1 MGTRWQYCGVL
12 LPTFVAVAT
21 RAMPLPWARTPR
33 RAGAALGLAMAVLL
47 LHAWLLGGLPKPP
60 GPSRPGFAPRALQVR
75 QLAQA
80 GDNTATAA
88 TAAPPPARAA
98 APARVPAQASAQTPA
113 QAPVRRAAQPPKP
126 AAAEATATDEDTASA
141 SAATTPSDGTVLP
154 VYATRLPP
162 PSTLQYTMQRSGPGR
177 TGIQAELR
185 WRPVA
190 DTYTLTLGFAA
201 AGWASVGALDLH
213 GIAPERHVETRR
225 GRELRA
231 VNFQRDSARI
241 TFSGPQTEY
250 PLLPGAQDRLSWMLQ
265 LAGVLAANPTLGEAG
280 REVALFVAGVRGD
293 AAVWTFTASGPES
306 LELASGTVA
315 GAVHL
320 HREPQ
325 RAFDTRVDIWLD
337 PARHHLPVRLRMQTR
352 AAGESTDFVLA
363 TMSQP

>member
-1 MGTRWQYCGVL
+1 MSSLTNEAVGTGWQYCGV
-12 LPTFVAVAT
+12 PSPPAAA
-21 RAMPLPWARTPR
+21 RAWPLTWARTPR
-33 RAGAALGLAMAVLL
+33 RAGAALGLALGVLL
-47 LHAWLLGGLPKPP
+47 LHAWLLGDLPKPA
-60 GPSRPGFAPRALQVR
+60 GPSRPGATPRPLQVR
-75 QLAQA
+75 QLTAAGAKTEAAAAAAARPAQA
-80 GDNTATAA
+80 AA
-88 TAAPPPARAA
+88 KAL
-98 APARVPAQASAQTPA
+98 APARHNAETRQ
-113 QAPVRRAAQPPKP
+113 P
-126 AAAEATATDEDTASA
+126 AAAESTATATATATDEGAASTAR
-141 SAATTPSDGTVLP
+141 TPSDGTVLP
-154 VYATRLPP
+154 VYATHLPP

-177 TGIQAELR
+177 VGIQAELR

-213 GIAPERHVETRR
+213 GVAPERHVETRR

-265 LAGVLAANPTLGEAG
+265 LAGVLAANPALGEAG

-352 AAGESTDFVLA
+352 AEGESTDFVLA